1 MSDIWESLKGP
12 KCLTIEEQQ
21 MLEKQNSRIVPEFK
35 ANQLELNARK
45 HWDIFYKRNDTRFFK
60 DRHWTT
66 REFQE
71 LIDTD
76 ANQTKRIL
84 LEVGCGVGNFV
95 FPLIEDNFNENYFI
109 YACDFS
115 PRAIEFVKQ
124 HQLYD
129 ESIVKAF
136 QCDITTDT
144 IFQTIDSD
152 SVDLI
157 SMIFVLSAIH
167 PTKFDIVFEHL
178 FRLLKPGGILLFR
191 DYGLHDMAQI
201 RFKAG
206 NKIGENFYMR
216 QDGTRSYYFS
226 TDELH
231 GLAQKS
237 GFEIV
242 ANDYIHRKTINIKE
256 NVDKDRIFVQSKF
269 KKPISKIN
277 EPN

>member
-1 MSDIWESLKGP
+1 MSDVWESLNGP
-12 KCLTIEEQQ
+12 KTLSTEEQQ
-21 MLEKQNSRIVPEFK
+21 MLEKQNTRLVPEFK
-35 ANQLELNARK
+35 ANQLEANARK

-71 LIDTD
+71 LIDTN
-76 ANQTKRIL
+76 ASQTKRIL

-95 FPLIEDNFNENYFI
+95 FPLIEDHFNDNYYI

-124 HQLYD
+124 HSLYD
-129 ESIVKAF
+129 ESVVKAF
-136 QCDITTDT
+136 QCDITTDA
-144 IFQTIDSD
+144 IFQTIASD

-167 PTKFDIVFEHL
+167 PNKFEIVFEHL

-231 GLAQKS
+231 GIVEKI

-242 ANDYIHRKTINIKE
+242 VNEYIHRKTINVKE

-269 KKPISKIN
+269 KKPNSN
-277 EPN
+277 GNQ

>member
-12 KCLTIEEQQ
+12 KTLTPEEQQ
-21 MLEKQNSRIVPEFK
+21 MLERQNSRLVPEFK
-35 ANQLELNARK
+35 ANQLEVNARK

-71 LIDTD
+71 LID
-76 ANQTKRIL
+76 AGPCNSKRVL

-95 FPLIEDNFNENYFI
+95 FPLIEDRFNENYFI

-115 PRAIEFVKQ
+115 ARAIEFVKQ
-124 HQLYD
+124 HPLYD
-129 ESIVKAF
+129 ESMIKAF
-136 QCDITTDT
+136 QCDITDET
-144 IFQTIDSD
+144 IFQTIADD

-167 PTKFDIVFEHL
+167 PSKFEIVFEHL

-206 NKIGENFYMR
+206 NKIGENFYVR

-231 GLAQKS
+231 AISRKI
-237 GFEIV
+237 GFETI
-242 ANDYIHRKTINIKE
+242 ANEYIHRKTINIKE

-269 KKPISKIN
+269 KKLNK
-277 EPN
+277 

>member
-1 MSDIWESLKGP
+1 MTDAWESLKGP
-12 KCLTIEEQQ
+12 KTLSPEEQQ
-21 MLEKQNSRIVPEFK
+21 LLDGQNSRLVSEFK
-35 ANQLELNARK
+35 ANQLEANARK

-71 LIDTD
+71 LIDEN
-76 ANQTKRIL
+76 AGNAKRTL

-95 FPLIEDNFNENYFI
+95 FPLIEDHFNVNYFI

-124 HQLYD
+124 HPLYD

-136 QCDITTDT
+136 QCDITTDA
-144 IFQTIDSD
+144 ICQTIASD
-152 SVDLI
+152 SIDLI

-167 PTKFDIVFEHL
+167 PSKFEIVFAHL

-226 TDELH
+226 TDELRRIVE
-231 GLAQKS
+231 QI
-237 GFEIV
+237 GFEVVI
-242 ANDYIHRKTINIKE
+242 NEYIHRKTINIKE

-269 KKPISKIN
+269 KKPK
-277 EPN
+277 